1 VLLQPTSPI
10 VVEVIDAPTRETTV
24 VDVLVGAIG
33 LTGALLVS
41 AVLLGALAGAVLV
54 GLRIWRA
61 RREGVGG
68 ERIRLDLSPALGAS
82 LSTPPDRT

>member
-1 VLLQPTSPI
+1 
-10 VVEVIDAPTRETTV
+10 VIDAPTRETTV